1 MRWKKKDSRD
11 LVILDY
17 FSSAFVKGRGSFV
30 YFLLFTFLL
39 MIDLPKLSSKS
50 VLYST
55 AVGYGPISE

>member
-1 MRWKKKDSRD
+1 MRWKNKDSGD

-17 FSSAFVKGRGSFV
+17 FSSAFVKGRGEFCL
-30 YFLLFTFLL
+30 FFTFLL

-55 AVGYGPISE
+55 VVGYGPISE